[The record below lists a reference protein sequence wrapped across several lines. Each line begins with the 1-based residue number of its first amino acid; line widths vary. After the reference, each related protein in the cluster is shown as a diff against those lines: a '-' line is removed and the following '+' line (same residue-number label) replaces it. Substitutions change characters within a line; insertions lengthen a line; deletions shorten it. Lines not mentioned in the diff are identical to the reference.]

1 MQEKETKNT
10 EQTEQ
15 QTVVILDD
23 YSVIVTEKETLR
35 EFFTD
40 RKNLDEFYG
49 KVEKMAR
56 GLVADPLTKEGA
68 SQIKTCARQI
78 ASVKKKVDDYGKDV
92 VAELKALPKII
103 DKNRADFRE
112 KMEALQ
118 EEIRRPVTEI
128 EEREEE
134 IASISQRHVKLGAD
148 AASGDIQK
156 EIESVKAIELTEGKW
171 HESLE
176 KAQKTVNGELNALNL
191 MLESAL
197 KREEEQRELAELRKK
212 KEEDERII
220 RENKIKE
227 EAERKAREEAEAR
240 AAAEKARLEREKAE
254 AERKAAE
261 AERARQEAEERAR
274 REAMQREEE
283 KAKARYTIPENGPAS
298 FPQQQEEKPAPRIP
312 DLKPSKWTPEMKAV
326 NCAIVDAIA
335 AILEDKLQG
344 FTETGYKVAAQEIVK
359 SIIKGRIRNLKVVY
373 HE

>member
-40 RKNLDEFYG
+40 RKNLDEFFR

-103 DKNRADFRE
+103 DENRRIFRE

-118 EEIRRPVTEI
+118 DEIRRPVTEI
-128 EEREEE
+128 EQREEE
-134 IASISQRHVKLGAD
+134 IDAIAQRHMRIGAD

-156 EIESVKAIELTEGKW
+156 EIESVKAIELTEEKW

-176 KAQKTVNGELNALNL
+176 KAKKAVNGELNALNL
-191 MLESAL
+191 ILESAL
-197 KREEEQRELAELRKK
+197 KREEEQRELAELRRKQ
-212 KEEDERII
+212 EEAERII
-220 RENKIKE
+220 REQKIRE
-227 EAERKAREEAEAR
+227 EAERKAREQAEAK
-240 AAAEKARLEREKAE
+240 AAAERARMQREKEE

-261 AERARQEAEERAR
+261 AEKRAQEAQEAAR
-274 REAMQREEE
+274 
-283 KAKARYTIPENGPAS
+283 KAAQQNAPTTPAAPTPTPMS
-298 FPQQQEEKPAPRIP
+298 KTLPAA
-312 DLKPSKWTPEMKAV
+312 KPSAWTQEQKDI
-326 NCAIVDAIA
+326 NNAIVDAIA

-359 SIIKGRIRNLKVVY
+359 SIIKGKIKNIKVVY
-373 HE
+373 NA

>member
-49 KVEKMAR
+49 KVEKMAK

-68 SQIKTCARQI
+68 SQIKSCARQI

-103 DKNRADFRE
+103 DENRRIFRE

-118 EEIRRPVTEI
+118 DEIRRPVTEI
-128 EEREEE
+128 EQREEE
-134 IASISQRHVKLGAD
+134 IDAIVQRHMRIGAD

-156 EIESVKAIELTEGKW
+156 EIESVKAIELTEEKW

-176 KAQKTVNGELNALNL
+176 KAKKAVNGELNALNL
-191 MLESAL
+191 MFESAL
-197 KREEEQRELAELRKK
+197 KREEEQRELAELRRKQ
-212 KEEDERII
+212 EEAERII
-220 RENKIKE
+220 REQKIRE
-227 EAERKAREEAEAR
+227 EAERKAREQAEAK
-240 AAAEKARLEREKAE
+240 AAAEKARMQREKEE

-261 AERARQEAEERAR
+261 AEKRAQEAQEAAR
-274 REAMQREEE
+274 
-283 KAKARYTIPENGPAS
+283 KAAQQNAPTAPAA
-298 FPQQQEEKPAPRIP
+298 PAPTQMSKTLP
-312 DLKPSKWTPEMKAV
+312 AAKPSAWTQEQKDI
-326 NCAIVDAIA
+326 NNAIVDAIA

-359 SIIKGRIRNLKVVY
+359 FIIKGKINNIKVVY
-373 HE
+373 NA

>member
-1 MQEKETKNT
+1 MQETKNT

-15 QTVVILDD
+15 QNPVVILDD
-23 YSVIVTEKETLR
+23 YSVNVTDKETLR
-35 EFFTD
+35 DFFTD
-40 RKNLDEFYG
+40 RKNLDEFFR

-103 DKNRADFRE
+103 DENRRIFRE

-118 EEIRRPVTEI
+118 DEIRRPVTEI
-128 EEREEE
+128 EQREEE
-134 IASISQRHVKLGAD
+134 INAIAQRHMRIGAD

-156 EIESVKAIELTEGKW
+156 EIESVKAIELTEEKW

-176 KAQKTVNGELNALNL
+176 KAKKAVNGELNALNL
-191 MLESAL
+191 MFESAL

-212 KEEDERII
+212 QEEAERII
-220 RENKIKE
+220 REQKIRE
-227 EAERKAREEAEAR
+227 EAERKAREQAEAK
-240 AAAEKARLEREKAE
+240 AAAEKARMQREKEE

-261 AERARQEAEERAR
+261 AEKRAQEAQEAAR
-274 REAMQREEE
+274 
-283 KAKARYTIPENGPAS
+283 KAAQQNAPTAPAA
-298 FPQQQEEKPAPRIP
+298 PAPTQMSKTLP
-312 DLKPSKWTPEMKAV
+312 AAKPSAWTQEQKDI
-326 NCAIVDAIA
+326 NNAIVDAIA

-359 SIIKGRIRNLKVVY
+359 FIIKGKINNIKVVY
-373 HE
+373 NA

>member
-49 KVEKMAR
+49 KVEKMAK

-68 SQIKTCARQI
+68 SQIKSCARQI

-103 DKNRADFRE
+103 DENRRIFRE

-118 EEIRRPVTEI
+118 DEIRRPVTEI
-128 EEREEE
+128 EQREEE
-134 IASISQRHVKLGAD
+134 IDAIVQRHMRIGAD

-156 EIESVKAIELTEGKW
+156 EIASVKAIELTEEKW

-176 KAQKTVNGELNALNL
+176 KAKKAVNGELNALNL
-191 MLESAL
+191 MFESAL
-197 KREEEQRELAELRKK
+197 KREEEQRELAELRRKQ
-212 KEEDERII
+212 EEAERII
-220 RENKIKE
+220 REQKIRE
-227 EAERKAREEAEAR
+227 EAERKAREQAEAK
-240 AAAEKARLEREKAE
+240 AAAEKARMQREKEE

-261 AERARQEAEERAR
+261 AEKRAQEAQEAAR
-274 REAMQREEE
+274 
-283 KAKARYTIPENGPAS
+283 KAAQQNAPTTPAAPTPTPMS
-298 FPQQQEEKPAPRIP
+298 KTLPAA
-312 DLKPSKWTPEMKAV
+312 KPSAWTQEQKDI
-326 NCAIVDAIA
+326 NNAIVASIA
-335 AILEDKLQG
+335 AIIEDKLQG

-359 SIIKGRIRNLKVVY
+359 AVIKGKINNLKVVY
-373 HE
+373 NG

>member
-1 MQEKETKNT
+1 MKETKNT

-23 YSVIVTEKETLR
+23 YSVVVTEKDALR
-35 EFFTD
+35 DFFTD
-40 RKNLDEFYG
+40 GKNLDEFYG
-49 KVEKMAR
+49 KVEKMAK

-92 VAELKALPKII
+92 VSELKALPKII
-103 DKNRADFRE
+103 DENRRIFRE

-212 KEEDERII
+212 QEEADRII
-220 RENKIKE
+220 REQKIRE
-227 EAERKAREEAEAR
+227 EAERKAREQAEAR
-240 AAAEKARLEREKAE
+240 AAAERARMQREKEE
-254 AERKAAE
+254 AERRAAE
-261 AERARQEAEERAR
+261 AEKRAREAQEAAR
-274 REAMQREEE
+274 
-283 KAKARYTIPENGPAS
+283 KAA
-298 FPQQQEEKPAPRIP
+298 QQQNAPTAMSKTLPAA
-312 DLKPSKWTPEMKAV
+312 KPSAWTQEQKDI
-326 NCAIVDAIA
+326 NNAIVDAIA
-335 AILEDKLQG
+335 AIIEDKLQG
-344 FTETGYKVAAQEIVK
+344 FTESGYELAAREIVK
-359 SIIKGRIRNLKVVY
+359 AVLKGKISNLKVVY

>member
-49 KVEKMAR
+49 KVEKMAK

-68 SQIKTCARQI
+68 SQIKSCARQI

-103 DKNRADFRE
+103 DENRRIFRE

-118 EEIRRPVTEI
+118 DEIRRPVTEI
-128 EEREEE
+128 EQREEE
-134 IASISQRHVKLGAD
+134 IDAIVQRHMRIGAD

-156 EIESVKAIELTEGKW
+156 EIESVKAIELTEEKW

-176 KAQKTVNGELNALNL
+176 KAKKAVNGELNALNL
-191 MLESAL
+191 MFESAL

-212 KEEDERII
+212 QEEAERII
-220 RENKIKE
+220 REQKIRE
-227 EAERKAREEAEAR
+227 EAERKAREQAEAK
-240 AAAEKARLEREKAE
+240 AAAEKARMQREKEE

-261 AERARQEAEERAR
+261 AEKRAQEAQEAAR
-274 REAMQREEE
+274 
-283 KAKARYTIPENGPAS
+283 KAAQQNAPTTPAAPTPTPMS
-298 FPQQQEEKPAPRIP
+298 KTLPAA
-312 DLKPSKWTPEMKAV
+312 KPSAWTQEQKDI
-326 NCAIVDAIA
+326 NNAIVASIA
-335 AILEDKLQG
+335 AIIEDKLQG

-359 SIIKGRIRNLKVVY
+359 FIIKGKINNIKVVY
-373 HE
+373 NA

>member
-1 MQEKETKNT
+1 MQETKNT

-15 QTVVILDD
+15 QNPVVILDD
-23 YSVIVTEKETLR
+23 YSVNVTDKETLR
-35 EFFTD
+35 DFFTD
-40 RKNLDEFYG
+40 RKNLDEFFR

-68 SQIKTCARQI
+68 SQIKSCARQI

-103 DKNRADFRE
+103 DENRRIFRE

-118 EEIRRPVTEI
+118 DEIRRPVTEI
-128 EEREEE
+128 EQREEE
-134 IASISQRHVKLGAD
+134 INAIAQRHMRIGAD

-156 EIESVKAIELTEGKW
+156 EIESVKAIELTEEKW

-176 KAQKTVNGELNALNL
+176 KAKKAVNGELNALNL
-191 MLESAL
+191 MFESAL

-212 KEEDERII
+212 QEEAERII
-220 RENKIKE
+220 REQKIRE
-227 EAERKAREEAEAR
+227 EAERKAREQAEAK
-240 AAAEKARLEREKAE
+240 AAAEKARMQREKEE

-261 AERARQEAEERAR
+261 AEKRAQEAQEAAR
-274 REAMQREEE
+274 
-283 KAKARYTIPENGPAS
+283 KAAQQNAPTAPAA
-298 FPQQQEEKPAPRIP
+298 PAPTQMSKTLP
-312 DLKPSKWTPEMKAV
+312 AAKPSAWTQEQKDI
-326 NCAIVDAIA
+326 NNAIVDAIA

-359 SIIKGRIRNLKVVY
+359 FIIKGKINNIKVVY
-373 HE
+373 NA

>member
-35 EFFTD
+35 DFFSV

-49 KVEKMAR
+49 KVEKMAK

-68 SQIKTCARQI
+68 SQIKSCARQI

-103 DKNRADFRE
+103 DENRRIFRE

-118 EEIRRPVTEI
+118 DDIRRPVTEI
-128 EEREEE
+128 EQREEE
-134 IASISQRHVKLGAD
+134 IAAIAQRHMRIGAD

-156 EIESVKAIELTEGKW
+156 EIESVKAIELTEEKW

-176 KAQKTVNGELNALNL
+176 KAKKAVNGELNALNL
-191 MLESAL
+191 MFESAL

-212 KEEDERII
+212 QEEAERII
-220 RENKIKE
+220 REQKIRE
-227 EAERKAREEAEAR
+227 EAERKAREQAEAK
-240 AAAEKARLEREKAE
+240 AAAEMARMQREKEE
-254 AERKAAE
+254 AEKRAQEAQEAARKAAQQN
-261 AERARQEAEERAR
+261 APTA
-274 REAMQREEE
+274 
-283 KAKARYTIPENGPAS
+283 PAAPTPTPMS
-298 FPQQQEEKPAPRIP
+298 KTLPAA
-312 DLKPSKWTPEMKAV
+312 KPSAWTQEQKDI
-326 NCAIVDAIA
+326 NNAIVDAIA

-344 FTETGYKVAAQEIVK
+344 FTETGYKVAAKEIVK
-359 SIIKGRIRNLKVVY
+359 SIIKGRISNIKVVY
-373 HE
+373 NG

>member
-1 MQEKETKNT
+1 MQETKNT

-15 QTVVILDD
+15 QNPVVILDD
-23 YSVIVTEKETLR
+23 YSVIVTDKETLR
-35 EFFTD
+35 DFFTD
-40 RKNLDEFYG
+40 RKNLDEFFR

-103 DKNRADFRE
+103 DENRRIFRE

-118 EEIRRPVTEI
+118 DEIRRPVTEI
-128 EEREEE
+128 EQREEE
-134 IASISQRHVKLGAD
+134 INAIAQRHMRIGAD

-156 EIESVKAIELTEGKW
+156 EIESVKAIELTEEKW

-176 KAQKTVNGELNALNL
+176 KAKKAVNGELNALNL
-191 MLESAL
+191 MFESAL

-212 KEEDERII
+212 QEEAERII
-220 RENKIKE
+220 REQKIRE
-227 EAERKAREEAEAR
+227 EAERKAREQAEAK
-240 AAAEKARLEREKAE
+240 AAAEKARMQREKEE

-261 AERARQEAEERAR
+261 AEKRAQEAQEAAR
-274 REAMQREEE
+274 
-283 KAKARYTIPENGPAS
+283 KAAQQNAPTAPAA
-298 FPQQQEEKPAPRIP
+298 PAPTQMSKTLP
-312 DLKPSKWTPEMKAV
+312 AAKPSAWTQEQKDI
-326 NCAIVDAIA
+326 NNAIVDAIA

-359 SIIKGRIRNLKVVY
+359 FIIKGKINNIKVVY
-373 HE
+373 NA

>member
-49 KVEKMAR
+49 KVEKMAK

-68 SQIKTCARQI
+68 SQIKSCARQI

-103 DKNRADFRE
+103 DENRRIFRE

-118 EEIRRPVTEI
+118 DEIRRPVTEI
-128 EEREEE
+128 EQREEE
-134 IASISQRHVKLGAD
+134 IDAIVQRHMRIGAD

-156 EIESVKAIELTEGKW
+156 EIESVKAIELTEEKW

-176 KAQKTVNGELNALNL
+176 KAKKAVNGELNALNL
-191 MLESAL
+191 MFESAL
-197 KREEEQRELAELRKK
+197 KREEEQRELAELRRKQ
-212 KEEDERII
+212 EEAERII
-220 RENKIKE
+220 REQKIRE
-227 EAERKAREEAEAR
+227 EAERKAREQAEAK
-240 AAAEKARLEREKAE
+240 AAAEKARMQREKEE

-261 AERARQEAEERAR
+261 AEKRAQEAQEAAR
-274 REAMQREEE
+274 
-283 KAKARYTIPENGPAS
+283 KAAQQNAPTTPAAPTPTPMS
-298 FPQQQEEKPAPRIP
+298 KTLPAA
-312 DLKPSKWTPEMKAV
+312 KPSAWTQEQKDI
-326 NCAIVDAIA
+326 NNAIVASIA
-335 AILEDKLQG
+335 AIIEDKLQG

-359 SIIKGRIRNLKVVY
+359 AVIKGKINNLKVVY
-373 HE
+373 NG